1 MNNTQEIQ
9 FMNENAKPLQH
20 HSAESNSI
28 IK

>member
-9 FMNENAKPLQH
+9 FMNENAKPPQH